1 MPTSTI
7 VALAVARLNLARR
20 VGACKGGTIGLLLH
34 LLIAGVAGEERRKG
48 RNHTHDH

>member
-20 VGACKGGTIGLLLH
+20 VGTIGLLLH